1 MGSQDQAVHDN
12 ADQADVIVI
21 GAGVIGIASAL
32 ALGRRGLNVM
42 VVDKQAPGMGASF
55 GNAGHMATEQVF
67 PIADASILKHL
78 PGMLMNPTGPLRLD
92 WRYLPK
98 ALPWFIRLLSNLR
111 PAPYQASV
119 SGLRALNEASLDAWR
134 RLLDTVDGAH
144 LLKEDGSFMV
154 YEQESSLANLQALQS
169 SMAAQGVP
177 IESWSGNAIRDVAP
191 QLSGSIRGGLFF
203 PSTGHVVDPLSVVQR
218 LVATAKAE
226 GVKFRQDEVVSGHV
240 HSHGV
245 TLETTALGRLHG
257 RQVLV
262 ACGAHS
268 ALLTDR
274 LTGTRVP
281 LDTERGYHLML
292 PGEQS
297 RLPTAVTSLERRFIM
312 TPMSEGL
319 RLAGTVE
326 FAGLKRP
333 ANMERA
339 WQLHRLSQGLFKTPL
354 DTTEATPWMG
364 FRPSLPD
371 SLPVIDSAQDGRVLL
386 AFGHHHLG
394 LTQAAVTAEL
404 VAELATQGTAGS
416 GATRC
421 APPAYDRALP
431 ELTPYRLDRF

>member
-1 MGSQDQAVHDN
+1 MGSYDQACRDDANH
-12 ADQADVIVI
+12 ADVTVI
-21 GAGVIGIASAL
+21 GAGVVGIASAL
-32 ALGRRGLNVM
+32 ALSRKGLQVL

-67 PIADASILKHL
+67 PLADASILKRL
-78 PGMLMNPTGPLRLD
+78 PRMLMDPMGPLRLD
-92 WRYLPK
+92 WRHVPK
-98 ALPWFIRLLSNLR
+98 ALPWFTRLLLNLR
-111 PAPYQASV
+111 QAPYQNSV
-119 SGLRALNEASLDAWR
+119 SGIRALNEVSLSAWR
-134 RLLDTVDGAH
+134 RLLESVDGTH
-144 LLKEDGSFMV
+144 LLQEDGSFMV
-154 YEQESSLANLQALQS
+154 YEQESSRADLEALQTCMS
-169 SMAAQGVP
+169 AQGVAVEP
-177 IESWSGNAIRDVAP
+177 WQGDAIRDVAP
-191 QLSGSIRGGLFF
+191 QLADSIRGGLFF
-203 PSTGHVVDPLSVVQR
+203 PATGHVVDPLSVVQR
-218 LVATAKAE
+218 LVAAAKAE
-226 GVKFRQDEVVSGHV
+226 GVKFCQGEVVSGDV

-245 TLETTALGRLHG
+245 TLETTASERLHG

-268 ALLTDR
+268 AALTAS

-333 ANMERA
+333 PNMARA

-354 DTTEATPWMG
+354 DAAEATPWMG

-371 SLPVIDSAQDGRVLL
+371 SLPVIDSAKDGRVLL

-404 VAELATQGTAGS
+404 IAGLAMQGTAGGDAS
-416 GATRC
+416 RH
-421 APPAYDRALP
+421 APPATDQALP